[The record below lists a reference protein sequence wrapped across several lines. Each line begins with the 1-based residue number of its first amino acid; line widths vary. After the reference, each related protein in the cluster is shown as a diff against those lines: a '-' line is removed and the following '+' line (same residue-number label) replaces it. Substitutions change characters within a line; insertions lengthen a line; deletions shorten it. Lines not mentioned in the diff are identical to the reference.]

1 MYKKK
6 KLANIKHRKRVQRLK
21 AKQKALKTKGASK

>member
-1 MYKKK
+1 MYKKA
-6 KLANIKHRKRVQRLK
+6 KLAAIKHRKRKLRLK